1 MIHGAKKNNNND
13 AGVQGWNKLKVW
25 FRYLMQET
33 TLKHRIFIRLCIDR
47 LYYIL
52 LFCVCFDLVNFFLLY
67 YIFDRKNIVVTII
80 DNFKRNYQKKNPLNS
95 FFFCYITVVKYTY
108 IQYNT
113 NKDKDVKWW
122 YFS

>member
-1 MIHGAKKNNNND
+1 
-13 AGVQGWNKLKVW
+13 
-25 FRYLMQET
+25 MQET

-47 LYYIL
+47 IYYIL
-52 LFCVCFDLVNFFLLY
+52 LFCVCFDLVHFFLLY

-95 FFFCYITVVKYTY
+95 FFFCYITVVKYIY

-113 NKDKDVKWW
+113 NKDKDVN
-122 YFS
+122 

>member
-1 MIHGAKKNNNND
+1 
-13 AGVQGWNKLKVW
+13 
-25 FRYLMQET
+25 MQET

-80 DNFKRNYQKKNPLNS
+80 DNFKRKLPKKES
-95 FFFCYITVVKYTY
+95 IK
-108 IQYNT
+108 
-113 NKDKDVKWW
+113 
-122 YFS
+122 